1 MQSPLTEQT
10 ADPHDSFGIDP
21 EIALAMHADLVEHQL
36 ARAASPAAAPSISI
50 APGPIAPSLIPAS
63 HVPSSHVPPGHVPPS
78 HGAAVQSGAGSSVN
92 SGPNLSGLINPGPRA
107 AGPRPASPLPSS
119 VTPKTMSDFSAGGLV
134 PPVDPRFAQA
144 GVFGDIHVPPQLRS
158 KNRWAART
166 SYGFLIAL
174 GSTIALA
181 VWDQYGNAAQ
191 ALITRYIP
199 PLGVITAQAPKQ
211 APAAAPAD
219 IPGTQVAS
227 ADPSAA
233 APVQTSP
240 TNVSASAPPVPAA
253 PAAIAPANPP
263 AVIAATTATESGP
276 TTQAMAHDMAA
287 MGQQI
292 EALKATVEQLRAGQD
307 QMSQQL
313 SRLSAPKP
321 VAAIARPVAPPR
333 PQVSALPPMHRPRP
347 AVSPEMANAAL
358 GAPPRNLGSLPPAPQ
373 PAPMQYQS
381 RGAQVIDRNDGD
393 PVGRPPMPVQ

>member
-1 MQSPLTEQT
+1 MKSPLTEQT
-10 ADPHDSFGIDP
+10 ADPHDSFAIDP

-36 ARAASPAAAPSISI
+36 ARAAGPAAAPSISV
-50 APGPIAPSLIPAS
+50 APGPIAPSLIPSSHVSSS
-63 HVPSSHVPPGHVPPS
+63 HVPSSH
-78 HGAAVQSGAGSSVN
+78 GAAGQFSAGPVHT
-92 SGPNLSGLINPGPRA
+92 GPNLSGLINPGPRA
-107 AGPRPASPLPSS
+107 AGPRPASPIPSP

-199 PLGVITAQAPKQ
+199 PLGVITAQAPQQ
-211 APAAAPAD
+211 APAPAPPD

-227 ADPSAA
+227 ADPTT
-233 APVQTSP
+233 PVQP
-240 TNVSASAPPVPAA
+240 APAQPAQTNAVASVAPAPAA
-253 PAAIAPANPP
+253 PAATPPANPP
-263 AVIAATTATESGP
+263 AVIAAATESGP
-276 TTQAMAHDMAA
+276 TTQSMAHDMAA

-307 QMSQQL
+307 QMSQQI
-313 SRLSAPKP
+313 SRLTAPKP
-321 VAAIARPVAPPR
+321 VAAIARPVAPTR

-381 RGAQVIDRNDGD
+381 RGTQVIDRNDGD